1 MNATPAG
8 RKIALDVCN
17 RGEPKVQ
24 IKHNYF
30 QIGPLEGS
38 KKAKGRILVQN
49 KNTMQS
55 AGFSG

>member
-24 IKHNYF
+24 IENYYF
-30 QIGPLEGS
+30 QIEPLGVE
-38 KKAKGRILVQN
+38 KGQDGTKQEHNVTRLV
-49 KNTMQS
+49 
-55 AGFSG
+55 